1 MIREEAGLKAVTQ
14 TFHYQTKRE
23 RRAQNGC
30 EKRGPDNS
38 ETKRNSRGGEKARD
52 GLVGKQRRVTL
63 AQWVPS
69 APTLSLTHTHSHTR
83 TLSLSRSA
91 TTALYHWMGI
101 VRPEHPQS
109 HVSKH
114 TRALVSLEQP

>member
-14 TFHYQTKRE
+14 TFHFQTKRE

-52 GLVGKQRRVTL
+52 GLVGKSVRESFSKQRVVNISAVTAKCRQL
-63 AQWVPS
+63 FPS
-69 APTLSLTHTHSHTR
+69 AC
-83 TLSLSRSA
+83 
-91 TTALYHWMGI
+91 
-101 VRPEHPQS
+101 
-109 HVSKH
+109 
-114 TRALVSLEQP
+114 